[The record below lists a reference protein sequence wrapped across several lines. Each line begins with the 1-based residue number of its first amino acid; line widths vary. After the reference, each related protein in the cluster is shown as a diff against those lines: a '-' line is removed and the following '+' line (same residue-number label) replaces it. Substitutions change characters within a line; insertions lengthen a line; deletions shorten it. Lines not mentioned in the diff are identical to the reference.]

1 VSAHPWRL
9 VAPWYRWDRFAGV
22 HPRDTPPVL
31 QKYET
36 PGLVAEMLANPQ
48 RSLRFTDEDLVYE
61 TVFGPPRVGRATSLS
76 RASIAVS
83 DPPRRKLFLASHKR
97 FYLVVCELHC
107 DGPGFPDATRD
118 ATCQAGMVVRRR
130 RLVVPDA
137 AAGDVTRHA
146 RRISRRA
153 AQVAVLERRAVSP
166 RLTVQ
171 GRGAH
176 PAAARAAY
184 GRSLHERRTR
194 AVAAL
199 EDDQRALATA
209 AIGAGAR
216 WALEGWVASELQG
229 VGEWAE
235 LDDARPQA
243 LDEAVLP
250 LYPLIADPRADGHAA
265 TGRAIWF
272 GLLPTGSADVD
283 VDGAARFDDATRYEV
298 SCFVRRHDEGC
309 PRASDGRR
317 RADCRGELV
326 WSVPTEGYQLASHF
340 DLVGTSNRPVTIQLP
355 DIRAL
360 GAQAASIPFGEGAA
374 LRLRSPEGSSMQF
387 GVKDLRPVGASLGG
401 AEVSALSIP
410 LVTIVATFLL
420 KLFLPIVVMAF
431 GLWSLLRLRCSWPP
445 AMPTSA
451 QVEAAFARLA
461 DTVAVDADAAL
472 RAGLRAELDERAGGG
487 LAGALGAGAQ
497 MTASFE
503 NSVLVRLQHELGNAP
518 PSTATTPAEIPSP
531 NGLARLQWEGE
542 VPVP

>member
-1 VSAHPWRL
+1 MPTARSIEINAAGRVSVSANATVEMTAAALNVHAADRDVRRDRQLHDDDRQRGRRVAVLHAWRGEHLVSAHPWKL

-36 PGLVAEMLANPQ
+36 PRLIAELLANPQ

-61 TVFGPPRVGRATSLS
+61 TVLGPPPSGRAKSLS
-76 RASIAVS
+76 RATLAVS

-107 DGPGFPDATRD
+107 DVPGFPDATRV
-118 ATCQAGMVVRRR
+118 ATCQAGIVVRRR

-137 AAGDVTRHA
+137 AAGDVTRRA
-146 RRISRRA
+146 RRISRRT
-153 AQVAVLERRAVSP
+153 AQVAVLERRTIAP
-166 RLTVQ
+166 KLTVQ

-176 PAAARAAY
+176 PATVRAAY
-184 GRSLHERRTR
+184 GRSVYERRER

-199 EDDQRALATA
+199 EDEQRELATV

-243 LDEAVLP
+243 LDEVVLP
-250 LYPLIADPRADGHAA
+250 LYPLIADPRAEGHAA
-265 TGRAIWF
+265 AGRAIWF

-326 WSVPTEGYQLASHF
+326 VEP
-340 DLVGTSNRPVTIQLP
+340 P
-355 DIRAL
+355 D
-360 GAQAASIPFGEGAA
+360 
-374 LRLRSPEGSSMQF
+374 
-387 GVKDLRPVGASLGG
+387 
-401 AEVSALSIP
+401 
-410 LVTIVATFLL
+410 
-420 KLFLPIVVMAF
+420 
-431 GLWSLLRLRCSWPP
+431 
-445 AMPTSA
+445 
-451 QVEAAFARLA
+451 
-461 DTVAVDADAAL
+461 
-472 RAGLRAELDERAGGG
+472 GG
-487 LAGALGAGAQ
+487 L
-497 MTASFE
+497 
-503 NSVLVRLQHELGNAP
+503 
-518 PSTATTPAEIPSP
+518 
-531 NGLARLQWEGE
+531 
-542 VPVP
+542 